1 MLLFLLFGCRFKIEK
16 VVLLNGRI
24 FIKTFDDLLDIA
36 DRLLGPGG
44 CPWDQKQTFSTLQAY
59 LLEEAH
65 ELIEAMD
72 SLESQQIVEELGDVF
87 YALVFIG
94 KIGEKEKLFTLDEVM
109 KQVNEKLIRR
119 HPHIFANEK
128 VHSVEEIVQNW
139 EIIKKKEKERKTILD
154 GIPPTL
160 PLLAR
165 CQKVIEK
172 LRRSKSSLIS
182 ETSAKEITE
191 EEIGKSLWSLV
202 ATAQGAG
209 IDAEGALRR
218 YCKQIESQYR
228 MKNTGE

>member
-1 MLLFLLFGCRFKIEK
+1 MFWYRFKIEK
-16 VVLLNGRI
+16 AVLLNWSF
-24 FIKTFDDLLDIA
+24 FIKTFDDLLNIA
-36 DRLLGPGG
+36 DRLLSPGG
-44 CPWDQKQTFSTLQAY
+44 CSWDQKQTLFTLQAY

-65 ELIEAMD
+65 ELIEAID
-72 SLESQQIVEELGDVF
+72 SRESQHIVEELGDVF

-109 KQVNEKLIRR
+109 NQINKKLIRR

-128 VHSVEEIVQNW
+128 VHSDEEIVKNW

-172 LRRSKSSLIS
+172 LRRSKSSLVS
-182 ETSAKEITE
+182 ESSPKEITE
-191 EEIGKSLWSLV
+191 AEIGQCLWSLV
-202 ATAQGAG
+202 ATAQGSG

-218 YCKQIESQYR
+218 YCNHIESEYR
-228 MKNTGE
+228 KKNTGE